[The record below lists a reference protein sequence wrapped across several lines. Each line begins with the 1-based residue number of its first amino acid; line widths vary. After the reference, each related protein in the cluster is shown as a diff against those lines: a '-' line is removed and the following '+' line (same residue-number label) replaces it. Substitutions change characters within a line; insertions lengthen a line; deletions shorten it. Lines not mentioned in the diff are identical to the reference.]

1 MSKSY
6 EFVKGV
12 LLMFIKVASGAVLGV
27 DGYIVDVEVD
37 LVSGL
42 PTFEIVGLPDSAVK
56 ESRERVRA
64 AIRNTDYTFPVKRIT
79 VNLAPA
85 DIRKSGPAFD
95 LPIAVGILICMGLLE
110 PAAAEGAFFAG
121 ELSLDGAVRHVN
133 GILPMALAAKA
144 QGICAL
150 YVPAENAQ
158 EASLVGGVKVYPV
171 ESISDLVGHFTT
183 KPILALDTDIAKL
196 FRANED
202 TYNVDFADVAGQ
214 TLVKRAL
221 EVAAAG
227 YHNALMIGPPGAGKT
242 MLARRMPTIL
252 PDLSLDESMEITKI
266 YSIAG
271 LLNQKGLLMAQRPF
285 RTPHHTASYISLAG
299 GGRTPMPGEMSL
311 AHNGVLFLDELPEFQ
326 KKALETMRQPLE
338 DGHITITRIGGV
350 CTYPSIFL
358 LLATMNPCPCGYMG
372 TERCNCTESEITRYL
387 DKISGPLLDRIDIQ
401 VEATAVRY
409 SELSAKQRAAEDSA
423 IIKSRVENARARQQ
437 MRFKNESIY
446 FNAKMPA
453 SLIDK
458 HCKLGKDATE
468 LLRVV
473 FDNMSLSAR
482 AYHKI
487 LKIARSIAD
496 LADSADIMEA
506 HVAEAISY
514 RGLDRKYW

>member
-1 MSKSY
+1 
-6 EFVKGV
+6 V
-12 LLMFIKVASGAVLGV
+12 FIKVASGAVLGV

-37 LVSGL
+37 LSSGL
-42 PTFEIVGLPDSAVK
+42 PAFDIVGLPDSAVK

-64 AIRNTDYTFPVKRIT
+64 AIRNADYSFPVKRIT

-85 DIRKSGPAFD
+85 DIRKSGPSFD
-95 LPIAVGILICMGLLE
+95 LPIALGILICTGVVK
-110 PAAAEGAFFAG
+110 PDAAEGAFFAG
-121 ELSLDGAVRHVN
+121 ELSLDGAVRPVN
-133 GILPMALAAKA
+133 GVLPMAIAAKA
-144 QGICAL
+144 QGL
-150 YVPAENAQ
+150 RTFYVPAENAK
-158 EASLVGGVKVYPV
+158 EASLVGDVTVYPIESLGALV
-171 ESISDLVGHFTT
+171 EHFFRQ
-183 KPILALDTDIAKL
+183 PVSALDVDIAEL
-196 FRANED
+196 FRADED
-202 TYNVDFADVAGQ
+202 TYGVDFEDVAGQ

-271 LLNQKGLLMAQRPF
+271 LLTQKSLLMTQRPF

-338 DGHITITRIGGV
+338 DGHITVTRIGGV
-350 CTYPSIFL
+350 CTYPASFL

-372 TERCNCTESEITRYL
+372 STRCTCTESEISRYL

-401 VEATAVRY
+401 VEASPVAYDEISTGQ
-409 SELSAKQRAAEDSA
+409 KAAEDSA
-423 IIKSRVENARARQQ
+423 TIKARVENARARQQ
-437 MRFKNESIY
+437 KRFANKNIY

-453 SLIDK
+453 SMIEE
-458 HCKLGKDATE
+458 HCKMGSAAQDMLKM
-468 LLRVV
+468 V
-473 FDNMSLSAR
+473 FDSLSLSAR

-496 LADSADIMEA
+496 LADSENITET

>member
-1 MSKSY
+1 
-6 EFVKGV
+6 
-12 LLMFIKVASGAVLGV
+12 MFIKVACGAVLGV

-37 LVSGL
+37 LSSGL
-42 PTFEIVGLPDSAVK
+42 PAFDIVGLPDSAVK

-64 AIRNTDYTFPVKRIT
+64 AIRNSGYTFPIKRIT

-95 LPIAVGILICMGLLE
+95 LPIAVGILICTGNLK
-110 PAAAEGAFFAG
+110 PNIADGAFFAG
-121 ELSLDGAVRHVN
+121 ELSLDGAVRPVN
-133 GILPMALAAKA
+133 GILPMALAAKS
-144 QGICAL
+144 QGIHDF
-150 YVPAENAQ
+150 YVPMENAQ
-158 EASLVGGVKVYPV
+158 EAALVGDVNVYPI
-171 ESISDLVGHFTT
+171 ESLDALVAHFSAQ
-183 KPILALDTDIAKL
+183 PVARLEIDIAEL
-196 FRANED
+196 FSTD
-202 TYNVDFADVAGQ
+202 KHTYGVDFADVAGQ

-252 PDLSLDESMEITKI
+252 PDLSIDESMEITKI

-271 LLNQKGLLMAQRPF
+271 LITQKNLLLTQRPF

-299 GGRTPMPGEMSL
+299 GGRTPSPGEMSL

-338 DGHITITRIGGV
+338 DGHITVTRVGGV
-350 CTYPSIFL
+350 CSYPSVFL

-372 TERCNCTESEITRYL
+372 TDRCNCTDGEISRYL

-401 VEATAVRY
+401 VEASPVKY
-409 SELSAKQRAAEDSA
+409 DELSAKQRAAEDSA
-423 IIKSRVENARARQQ
+423 TIKARVQNAHARQQ
-437 MRFKNESIY
+437 LRFKNESIY

-453 SLIDK
+453 SMIDK
-458 HCKLGKDATE
+458 HCKLGSTAQDMLKM
-468 LLRVV
+468 V
-473 FDNMSLSAR
+473 FDTMSLSAR

-496 LADSADIMEA
+496 LADTEDITEA
-506 HVAEAISY
+506 HIAEAISY

>member
-1 MSKSY
+1 
-6 EFVKGV
+6 
-12 LLMFIKVASGAVLGV
+12 MFTKIASGAVLGV
-27 DGYIVDVEVD
+27 DGYVVDVEVD
-37 LVSGL
+37 LASGL
-42 PTFEIVGLPDSAVK
+42 PAFDIVGLPDSAVK

-64 AIRNTDYTFPVKRIT
+64 AIRNAEYAFPIKRIT

-95 LPIAVGILICMGLLE
+95 LPIAVGILICMGQLKPE
-110 PAAAEGAFFAG
+110 TAQDAFFAG
-121 ELSLDGAVRHVN
+121 ELSLDGAVRPVN
-133 GILPMALAAKA
+133 GILPMAIAAKA
-144 QGICAL
+144 QGIRTF

-158 EASLVGGVKVYPV
+158 EAALVGDVKVHPV
-171 ESISDLVGHFTT
+171 SGLEELVEHFAA
-183 KPILALDTDIAKL
+183 KPIGALDININEL
-196 FRANED
+196 FRTGEN
-202 TYNVDFADVAGQ
+202 TYSVDFADVAGQ

-252 PDLSLDESMEITKI
+252 PDLSLEESMEITKI

-271 LLNQKGLLMAQRPF
+271 LLTQKSLLMTQRPF

-299 GGRTPMPGEMSL
+299 GGRMPMPGEMSL

-338 DGHITITRIGGV
+338 DGHITVTRVGGV
-350 CTYPSIFL
+350 CTYPSVFL

-372 TERCNCTESEITRYL
+372 TDRCNCTDGEITRYL

-401 VEATAVRY
+401 VEATPVKYA
-409 SELSAKQRAAEDSA
+409 ELSAKQKAAEDSA
-423 IIKSRVENARARQQ
+423 AIKARVENARARQQ
-437 MRFKNESIY
+437 KRFAGEGIY

-453 SLIDK
+453 SMIDK
-458 HCKLGKDATE
+458 HCKLGKNAAD
-468 LLRVV
+468 LLKMV
-473 FDNMSLSAR
+473 FDSMSLSAR

-496 LADSADIMEA
+496 LADSADITEA
-506 HVAEAISY
+506 HIAEAISY

>member
-1 MSKSY
+1 M
-6 EFVKGV
+6 FVK
-12 LLMFIKVASGAVLGV
+12 ISSGAVLGV

-37 LVSGL
+37 LSSGL
-42 PTFEIVGLPDSAVK
+42 PAFDIVGLPDSAVK
-56 ESRERVRA
+56 ESRDRVRA
-64 AIRNTDYTFPVKRIT
+64 AIRNADYSFPIKRIT

-95 LPIAVGILICMGLLE
+95 LPIAVGILICTGVLK
-110 PAAAEGAFFAG
+110 PDACEGAFFAG
-121 ELSLDGAVRHVN
+121 ELSLDGAVRPVN
-133 GILPMALAAKA
+133 GILPMAIAAKA
-144 QGICAL
+144 QGIRTF

-158 EASLVGGVKVYPV
+158 EASLVGDVTVYPI
-171 ESISDLVGHFTT
+171 ETLVALVNHFSRE
-183 KPILALDTDIAKL
+183 PVSVLDIDIAEL
-196 FRANED
+196 FRADEN
-202 TYNVDFADVAGQ
+202 TYGVDFADVAGQ

-271 LLNQKGLLMAQRPF
+271 LLTQKSLLMTQRPF

-338 DGHITITRIGGV
+338 DGHITVTRIGGV
-350 CTYPSIFL
+350 CTYPSVFL

-372 TERCNCTESEITRYL
+372 SERCTCTESEISRYL

-401 VEATAVRY
+401 VEASPVAY
-409 SELSAKQRAAEDSA
+409 EELSARQKAAEDSA
-423 IIKSRVENARARQQ
+423 TIKARVENARARQQ
-437 MRFKNESIY
+437 KRFANEGIY

-453 SLIDK
+453 SMIDK
-458 HCKLGKDATE
+458 HCKMGTAAQDMLKM
-468 LLRVV
+468 V
-473 FDNMSLSAR
+473 FDSMSLSAR

-487 LKIARSIAD
+487 LKISRSIAD
-496 LADSADIMEA
+496 LADSENITEA

>member
-1 MSKSY
+1 
-6 EFVKGV
+6 
-12 LLMFIKVASGAVLGV
+12 MFIKISSGAVLGV
-27 DGYIVDVEVD
+27 DGYVVDVEVD
-37 LVSGL
+37 IASGL
-42 PTFEIVGLPDSAVK
+42 PAFDIVGLPDSAVK

-64 AIRNTDYTFPVKRIT
+64 AIRNADYTFPIKRIT

-95 LPIAVGILICMGLLE
+95 LPIAMGILICTNVIK
-110 PAAAEGAFFAG
+110 ATAAEGAFFAG
-121 ELSLDGAVRHVN
+121 ELSLDGAVRPVN
-133 GILPMALAAKA
+133 GILPMVLSAKA
-144 QGICAL
+144 QGIRTF

-158 EASLVGGVKVYPV
+158 EASLVGDVKVLPV
-171 ESISDLVGHFTT
+171 ESLGQLVSHFST
-183 KPILALDTDIAKL
+183 KPILTLDVDITEL
-196 FRANED
+196 FRNGED
-202 TYNVDFADVAGQ
+202 TYSVDFADVAGQ
-214 TLVKRAL
+214 GLVKRAL

-271 LLNQKGLLMAQRPF
+271 LLTQKSLLMTQRPF

-338 DGHITITRIGGV
+338 DGHITVTRVGGV
-350 CTYPSIFL
+350 CTYPSVFL

-372 TERCNCTESEITRYL
+372 SDRCNCTDGEISRYL

-401 VEATAVRY
+401 VEATAVKY
-409 SELSAKQRAAEDSA
+409 NEISSTQKAAEDSA
-423 IIKSRVENARARQQ
+423 TIKARVENARARQAV
-437 MRFKNESIY
+437 RFKDSGIY

-453 SLIDK
+453 QMIDK
-458 HCKLGKDATE
+458 HCKLGNDAAE
-468 LLRVV
+468 LLKTV

-496 LADSADIMEA
+496 LADSADITEA
-506 HVAEAISY
+506 HIAEAISY

>member
-1 MSKSY
+1 M
-6 EFVKGV
+6 FVKV
-12 LLMFIKVASGAVLGV
+12 VSGAVLGV

-37 LVSGL
+37 LASGL
-42 PTFEIVGLPDSAVK
+42 PAFDIVGLPDSAVK

-64 AIRNTDYTFPVKRIT
+64 AIRNADYTFPIKRIT

-95 LPIAVGILICMGLLE
+95 LPIAVGILICTGILKPE
-110 PAAAEGAFFAG
+110 AVEGAFFAG
-121 ELSLDGAVRHVN
+121 ELSLDGALRPIN
-133 GILPMALAAKA
+133 GVLPMALAAKA
-144 QGICAL
+144 QGLRTL
-150 YVPAENAQ
+150 YVPSDNAK
-158 EASLVGGVKVYPV
+158 EASLVGDVKVHPIKNITELV
-171 ESISDLVGHFTT
+171 EHFAT
-183 KPILALDTDIAKL
+183 KPISALDIDISEL
-196 FRANED
+196 FKMSEN

-271 LLNQKGLLMAQRPF
+271 LVTQKSLLMTQRPF
-285 RTPHHTASYISLAG
+285 RTPHHTASYISLSG
-299 GGRTPMPGEMSL
+299 GGRVPMPGEMSL

-338 DGHITITRIGGV
+338 DGHITVTRIGGV
-350 CTYPSIFL
+350 CTYPSVFL

-372 TERCNCTESEITRYL
+372 TDRCNCTDGEISRYV

-401 VEATAVRY
+401 VEATPVKY
-409 SELSAKQRAAEDSA
+409 KELSTKHKAAEDSA
-423 IIKSRVENARARQQ
+423 TIKARVENARARQQ
-437 MRFKNESIY
+437 KRFAGESIY
-446 FNAKMPA
+446 FNSKMPA
-453 SLIDK
+453 PLIEK
-458 HCKLGKDATE
+458 HCKLGPDASD
-468 LLRVV
+468 LLKMV
-473 FDNMSLSAR
+473 FDSMSLSAR

-496 LADSADIMEA
+496 LADCADISEA
-506 HVAEAISY
+506 HIAEAISY

>member
-1 MSKSY
+1 
-6 EFVKGV
+6 
-12 LLMFIKVASGAVLGV
+12 MFTKIASGAVLGV
-27 DGYIVDVEVD
+27 DGYVVDVEVD
-37 LVSGL
+37 LASGL
-42 PTFEIVGLPDSAVK
+42 PAFDIVGLPDSAVK

-64 AIRNTDYTFPVKRIT
+64 AIRNAEYAFPIKRIT

-95 LPIAVGILICMGLLE
+95 LPIAVGILICMGQLKPE
-110 PAAAEGAFFAG
+110 TAQDAFFAG
-121 ELSLDGAVRHVN
+121 ELSLDGAVRPVN
-133 GILPMALAAKA
+133 GILPMAIAAKA
-144 QGICAL
+144 QGIRTF

-158 EASLVGGVKVYPV
+158 EAALVGDVKVHPV
-171 ESISDLVGHFTT
+171 SGLEELVEHFAA
-183 KPILALDTDIAKL
+183 KPIGALDININEL
-196 FRANED
+196 FRTGEN
-202 TYNVDFADVAGQ
+202 TYSVDFADVAGQ

-252 PDLSLDESMEITKI
+252 PDLSLEESMEITKI

-271 LLNQKGLLMAQRPF
+271 LLTQKSLLMTQRPF

-299 GGRTPMPGEMSL
+299 GGRMPMPGEMSL

-338 DGHITITRIGGV
+338 DGHITVTRVGGV
-350 CTYPSIFL
+350 CTYPSVFL

-372 TERCNCTESEITRYL
+372 TDRCNCTDGEITRYL

-401 VEATAVRY
+401 VEATPVKYA
-409 SELSAKQRAAEDSA
+409 ELSTKQKAAEDSA
-423 IIKSRVENARARQQ
+423 AIKARVENARARQQ
-437 MRFKNESIY
+437 KRFAGEGIY

-453 SLIDK
+453 SMIDK
-458 HCKLGKDATE
+458 HCKLGKNAAD
-468 LLRVV
+468 LLKMV
-473 FDNMSLSAR
+473 FDSMSLSAR

-496 LADSADIMEA
+496 LADSADITEA
-506 HVAEAISY
+506 HIAEAISY

>member
-1 MSKSY
+1 
-6 EFVKGV
+6 
-12 LLMFIKVASGAVLGV
+12 MFTKVQSGAVLGV
-27 DGYIVDVEVD
+27 NGYIVDVEVD
-37 LVSGL
+37 LSSGL
-42 PTFEIVGLPDSAVK
+42 PAFDIVGLPDSAVK

-64 AIRNTDYTFPVKRIT
+64 AIRNAGYSFPIKRIT

-95 LPIAVGILICMGLLE
+95 LPVAVGILICMGSLKADAVE
-110 PAAAEGAFFAG
+110 NAFFAG
-121 ELSLDGAVRHVN
+121 ELSLDGVLRPISGV
-133 GILPMALAAKA
+133 LPMVLAAKA
-144 QGICAL
+144 QGIRNF

-158 EASLVGGVKVYPV
+158 EAALVGDVAVYPV
-171 ESISDLVGHFTT
+171 GSITDLIVHFSSRQMPT
-183 KPILALDTDIAKL
+183 LDTNISKL
-196 FRANED
+196 FGANEN
-202 TYNVDFADVAGQ
+202 TYDIDFADVAGQ

-252 PDLSLDESMEITKI
+252 PDLSIDESMEITKI

-271 LLNQKGLLMAQRPF
+271 LLTQKNLLMTCRPF

-299 GGRTPMPGEMSL
+299 GGRTPTPGEMSL

-338 DGHITITRIGGV
+338 DGSITVTRVGGV
-350 CTYPSIFL
+350 CTYPSVFL

-372 TERCNCTESEITRYL
+372 TDRCNCTDGEISRYL

-401 VEATAVRY
+401 VEATPVKY
-409 SELSAKQRAAEDSA
+409 KELSQKQRAAEDSA
-423 IIKSRVENARARQQ
+423 TIKARVENARARQQ
-437 MRFKNESIY
+437 KRFAGESIY

-453 SLIDK
+453 SMIEK
-458 HCKLGKDATE
+458 HCKLGDEAAD
-468 LLRVV
+468 LLKQV
-473 FDNMSLSAR
+473 FDSMSLSAR

-496 LADSADIMEA
+496 LADSADIKEA